1 MRAKQEAL
9 KPPDVYLM
17 GIVLTLVG
25 VGVLLVFDASYARMA
40 DAKWANNDIW
50 YMAKRQLVYAAI
62 GLLVMFAASRTRLT
76 TLLKATVPLLVLS
89 FLLLVAVLL
98 VGTEING
105 AKRWLK
111 AGPVCFQPSE
121 LAKLA
126 LVLYLAG
133 VLAQRKMRVRRMS
146 MGWAA
151 PLCVIATTLL
161 LIFAEPDLGTTL
173 ALAGACFLMF
183 YAAGAM
189 KRHLFLAIGGVGGL
203 CWLAVRMA
211 PYRLERIRVWLDPWR
226 DPYGEGY
233 QIIHSL
239 IALGTGGLRGV
250 GLCEGREKLY
260 IPAASTDFIFSTLG
274 EEAGFVGG
282 LLVLALFVLFVYRGL
297 DIGRRCKSTYPN
309 MVAVGVTSA
318 VGLQA
323 LINIAV
329 VSAAIPA
336 TGVPLPFVSYGG
348 SSLVSM
354 LAGVGILLAVSRQVN
369 VTLDDREIYENS
381 FDGWRDGRACLSG
394 YKRSS
399 SSARSRAGRGV
410 AVRR

>member
-1 MRAKQEAL
+1 MRARQEAL
-9 KPPDVYLM
+9 KPPDVYVL

-62 GLLVMFAASRTRLT
+62 GLLVMLAASRTRLT

-151 PLCVIATTLL
+151 PLCVIGTTLL

-173 ALAGACFLMF
+173 ALAGACFFMF

-189 KRHLFLAIGGVGGL
+189 KRHLVLAIGGVAGL
-203 CWLAVRMA
+203 CWLAVRME

-282 LLVLALFVLFVYRGL
+282 MLVLALFMLLVYRGL
-297 DIGRRCKSTYPN
+297 DVGRRCKSTYPN

-318 VGLQA
+318 IGLQA

-381 FDGWRDGRACLSG
+381 FDGWRDGRACISS
-394 YKRSS
+394 YKRRSG
-399 SSARSRAGRGV
+399 SARSGAGRGV